1 MNTWHVNVG
10 FNASASFAEDAVF
23 DIGAE
28 LEHLAAVLSVTQDLN
43 AGTVALTIDAESWT
57 EALEEARI
65 AVEGTLQSHE
75 IDASV
80 TTITIQSEQAF
91 QDELHE
97 PVYPQVVGYAEIAK
111 MAGVSRQRVRQL
123 AEKKNFPRAV
133 IRTAQG
139 PLYSVHAVE
148 RWLESRQS
156 AGPFVT
162 QTKTA

>member
-10 FNASASFAEDAVF
+10 FNASASFTEDAVV

-28 LEHLAAVLSVTQDLN
+28 LEHFAAVLSVTQDLK
-43 AGTVALTIDAESWT
+43 AGTVALTIGAESWT
-57 EALEEARI
+57 EALGEARM
-65 AVEGTLQSHE
+65 AVEGTLQSHK
-75 IDASV
+75 IDACV
-80 TTITIQSEQAF
+80 TAITIQSEQAF

-123 AEKKNFPRAV
+123 AEKKNFQRAV

-156 AGPFVT
+156 AGHFVT